1 VRTLIYVR
9 QSFGQN
15 GTEAELLR
23 KAVENRGDT
32 IIACFADDPSI
43 LGKGK
48 NAGWRAMV
56 THLEQADQIV
66 VGCVADL
73 PGKIV
78 ADLFK
83 ILATLRD
90 HHVGLFL
97 HQECIN
103 LEDGAAAIL
112 DLIGVYRAAKLS
124 RAIRD
129 GQAKALAQGR
139 KTGRPAVPPL
149 IQAQIRAALAGGAG
163 VRPTARRYAVS
174 PASVV
179 NIRRA
184 MLEPLAL
191 AA

>member
-1 VRTLIYVR
+1 MRTLIYVR
-9 QSFGQN
+9 QRFN
-15 GTEAELLR
+15 DHGTEATLLR
-23 KAVENRGDT
+23 KSVENRGDVVAATFTDDPT
-32 IIACFADDPSI
+32 II
-43 LGKGK
+43 GKGK
-48 NAGWRAMV
+48 NAGWNAMLGSLA
-56 THLEQADQIV
+56 HGDQVIV
-66 VGCVADL
+66 GTVGDL
-73 PGKIV
+73 PGKTV

-90 HHVGLFL
+90 HNVGLFL
-97 HQECIN
+97 HRERIN
-103 LEDGAAAIL
+103 SDDGAAAIL